1 MDVLEVPQG
10 SYRLERWRAAPR
22 SPLRAWDA
30 ADEYLLHHV
39 AEAGLGGGSWLV
51 HNDAFGALAC
61 ALADHSP
68 VSTGDS
74 WTGFAAARRNAEAN
88 GLTIA
93 AGRQRPSLEA
103 GEDRV
108 DVAIV
113 KVPKS
118 LALLEDQ
125 LHRLRPRLHAASVV
139 VGSGMARHIHTSTL
153 ELFERIIGSTST
165 SLARKKARLI
175 HAAFDPGLV
184 VGPHPYPSEFVLPT
198 GETVVNH
205 ANVFS
210 RDRLDVGTRLLLEH
224 LPEVDG
230 RVVDVGCGSGIIA
243 LRTAVLSPDVTLV
256 LRDDSFHA
264 VASAAA
270 TLARAG
276 VDADIEAGDG
286 LDGIEDGS
294 VDVVVSNPPFHDD
307 HAVGD
312 DVAWSI
318 FTGARRVLR
327 PGGELRIV
335 GNRHLEYHVKLKRIF
350 GNVETVSSNPK
361 FVVLS
366 ARR

>member
-1 MDVLEVPQG
+1 MDVLETPQG
-10 SYRLERWRAAPR
+10 SFRLERWRSAPR

-30 ADEYLLHHV
+30 ADEYVLHHL
-39 AEAGLGGGSWLV
+39 AETDVDGSSWLL

-61 ALADHSP
+61 ALATRSP
-68 VSTGDS
+68 VSIGDS
-74 WTGFAAARRNAEAN
+74 WTSFAAARRNADAN
-88 GLTIA
+88 GLAIS
-93 AGRQRPSLEA
+93 GDRQRSPLEA
-103 GEDRV
+103 GDEPV
-108 DVAIV
+108 DVALV

-125 LHRLRPRLHAASVV
+125 LRRLRPRLHAGSVL
-139 VGSGMARHIHTSTL
+139 VGAGMVRHIHTSTL
-153 ELFERIIGSTST
+153 ELFEQIIGPTST

-175 HAAFDPGLV
+175 HTALDPELD
-184 VGPHPYPSEFVLPT
+184 VGINPYPTRFELPT
-198 GETVVNH
+198 GETVINH

-210 RDRLDVGTRLLLEH
+210 RDRLDVGTRVLLDH
-224 LPEVDG
+224 LPDAGG

-243 LRTAVLSPDVTLV
+243 LRMAVANPDLDLV

-270 TLARAG
+270 TLANAG
-276 VDADIEAGDG
+276 VAADIAAGDG

-294 VDVVVSNPPFHDD
+294 VDLVISNPPFHDD

-327 PGGELRIV
+327 SGGELRIV
-335 GNRHLEYHVKLKRIF
+335 GNRHLDYHVKLKRIF
-350 GNVETVSSNPK
+350 GNVVTIASNPK
-361 FVVLS
+361 FVVFS
-366 ARR
+366 AKT